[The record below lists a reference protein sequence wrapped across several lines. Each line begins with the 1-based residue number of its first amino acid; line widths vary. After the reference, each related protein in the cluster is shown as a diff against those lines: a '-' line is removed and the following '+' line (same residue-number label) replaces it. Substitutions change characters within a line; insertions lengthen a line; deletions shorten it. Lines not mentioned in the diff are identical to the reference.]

1 MKKVKVGKI
10 FKITLMALVFIGVSA
25 YVVYAMLFLSVP
37 DENEICADVELIVK
51 QNSSSKFVDEEE
63 MEKML
68 KNANVYPKGMLM
80 KDVNTK
86 KIEEIIRKN
95 EFVANVECYK
105 SANGNLCIKVEQRVP
120 VMFIAPEGR
129 DGYFVDAQG
138 TIIPARHYAVNLVV
152 ASGKIDENYASTRLA
167 EFGQFLQK
175 NAFWNNQIEQL
186 YVQKNQKGEPVV
198 EIVPRVGDNII
209 YLGSIDDYQKKLQ
222 KLKTFYEKAVS
233 VVGWDKYARVNIE
246 YDNQIICTK
255 RDISHH

>member
-10 FKITLMALVFIGVSA
+10 FKVALMSLLFIGVSA
-25 YVVYAMLFLSVP
+25 YVVYAMLVLSEP

-51 QNSSSKFVDEEE
+51 QNSALRFVDEEE

-86 KIEEIIRKN
+86 KIEEIIRNN

-105 SANGNLCIKVEQRVP
+105 SANGKLCVQVEQRVP
-120 VMFIAPEGR
+120 VMFIAPDGR

-175 NAFWNNQIEQL
+175 NR
-186 YVQKNQKGEPVV
+186 KGEPVV

-222 KLKTFYEKAVS
+222 KLKTFYEKAMS

-255 RDISHH
+255 RDVHNN